1 MKKLIALLLALVMFM
16 GLVACG
22 AEKAPAADAPAA
34 DAPAADAPAA
44 DAPAASGDKTTVEVI
59 AAEYGTQTKAWW
71 KGFEEKF
78 EAANADIDLVVD
90 VVSWNDIYSVV
101 STRIANGQAP
111 DLLNIDAHA
120 KYLAEGQLLPTSEWV
135 SEETYAKFYPGFIAA
150 SMDAEGTVWAVPD
163 LASARF
169 LYVNTDI
176 LAEAG
181 IDKAPATW
189 SEVRA
194 ACEAIKAA
202 KPDVYPWGVDMT
214 TDEGQACFSYYTW
227 NNNGGYID
235 ENLKWNVN
243 SAENVEAMEFIM
255 GLYNDGL
262 TNPNPGSTDN
272 RYVLQDLFAAGT
284 VAMMIAP
291 TQLEG
296 IVAGVEN
303 PVNYQK
309 VALPCNDGKSS
320 VAMGVMDRI
329 MCFKQDGRSDAELA
343 AITKVVDAFYDDEPY
358 AEWVLME
365 GFIPATYAGGELCIA
380 ADPAMEELVGMIAS
394 AQFYPA
400 MEGWD
405 EVKFGV
411 IDAQQQMLTGADP
424 KTVLDALQAELVG

>member
-1 MKKLIALLLALVMFM
+1 MKKIIALLLVLTMALS
-16 GLVACG
+16 LAACG
-22 AEKAPAADAPAA
+22 EKAETGKTEVTVIAAQY
-34 DAPAADAPAA
+34 
-44 DAPAASGDKTTVEVI
+44 GDKT
-59 AAEYGTQTKAWW
+59 ADWW

-78 EAANADIDLVVD
+78 EAANTDIDVVVEVVAWADINVVVD
-90 VVSWNDIYSVV
+90 
-101 STRIANGQAP
+101 TRIANGEQP

-120 KYLAEGQLLPTSEWV
+120 KYQAEGLLLPTDEWV
-135 SEETYAKFYPGFIAA
+135 SEETFAKFYPGFVAA
-150 SMDAEGTVWAVPD
+150 SMDAEGTVWAIPD

-176 LAEAG
+176 LTAAG

-194 ACEAIKAA
+194 ACEAIKASN
-202 KPDVYPWGVDMT
+202 PDVYPWGVDMT

-227 NNNGGYID
+227 NNGGGFID

-262 TNPNPGSTDN
+262 TNSDPANDN

-296 IVAGVEN
+296 IVADAET
-303 PVNYQK
+303 PVNYEK

-320 VAMGVMDRI
+320 VAMGVMDRF
-329 MCFKQDGRSDAELA
+329 MCFDKEDRTEEEMA
-343 AITKVVDAFYDDEPY
+343 AITKVIDAFYDDEPY
-358 AEWVLME
+358 ADWVLME
-365 GFIPATYAGGELCIA
+365 GFIPATAPGGDICIA
-380 ADPAMEELVGMIAS
+380 KDPGMEKWVNLVAGAK
-394 AQFYPA
+394 FYPSI
-400 MEGWD
+400 EGWSD
-405 EVKFGV
+405 VKFGV
-411 IDAQQQMLTGADP
+411 IDAQQRILLGEDIQ
-424 KTVLDALQAELVG
+424 TVLDNLQAELVG

>member
-1 MKKLIALLLALVMFM
+1 MKKIIALLLVLVMV
-16 GLVACG
+16 LSLAACG
-22 AEKAPAADAPAA
+22 KKADEKTTVTVIAAQY
-34 DAPAADAPAA
+34 
-44 DAPAASGDKTTVEVI
+44 GDKT
-59 AAEYGTQTKAWW
+59 ADWW

-78 EAANADIDLVVD
+78 EAANADIDVVVEVVAWADINVVVD
-90 VVSWNDIYSVV
+90 
-101 STRIANGQAP
+101 TRIANGEQP

-120 KYLAEGQLLPTSEWV
+120 KYQAEGLLLPTDKWV
-135 SEETYAKFYPGFIAA
+135 SAETYAKFYPGFIAA

-169 LYVNTDI
+169 LYVNTDV
-176 LAEAG
+176 LAAAG
-181 IDKAPATW
+181 VDKAPATW

-194 ACEAIKAA
+194 ACEAIKA
-202 KPDVYPWGVDMT
+202 KCPDVYPWGVDMT

-227 NNNGGYID
+227 NNGGGFID
-235 ENLKWNVN
+235 EDLKWKVN

-255 GLYNDGL
+255 GLYKDGL
-262 TNPNPGSTDN
+262 TNSDPANDN
-272 RYVLQDLFAAGT
+272 RYILQDLFAAGT

-296 IVAGVEN
+296 IVAAAET

-309 VALPCNDGKSS
+309 VALPCNDGKTS
-320 VAMGVMDRI
+320 VAMGVMDRF
-329 MCFKQDGRSDAELA
+329 MCFDKEGRTDAEMA
-343 AITKVVDAFYDDEPY
+343 AITKVIDAFYDDEPY
-358 AEWVLME
+358 AEWVMME
-365 GFIPATYAGGELCIA
+365 GFIPATYAGGDLCIA

-411 IDAQQQMLTGADP
+411 IDAQQQMLVGEDIQ
-424 KTVLDALQAELVG
+424 TVLDNLQAELVG